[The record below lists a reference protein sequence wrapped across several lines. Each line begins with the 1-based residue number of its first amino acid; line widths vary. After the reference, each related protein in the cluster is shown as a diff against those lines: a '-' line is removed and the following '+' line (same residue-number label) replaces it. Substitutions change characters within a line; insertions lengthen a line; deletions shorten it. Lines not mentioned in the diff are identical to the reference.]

1 MPGPAMQIAVLPARG
16 GSKRVPRKNVRPFCG
31 RPMIAWPIR
40 AALDSGLFDKVVV
53 TTEDD
58 EIAAAARAAG
68 AEVPFMRPAG
78 LADDH
83 TPTRAVVNHAITAMA
98 GLTGRPVA
106 SACLIYATAAF
117 LAPDDLRAARA
128 LLDAPGRDFVFAA
141 LPFAHPVQRA
151 LVEDGAGGVRM
162 LSPEH
167 AGTRSQDL
175 PEAFHD
181 AAQFYWGR
189 AEAFLAGRPMF
200 GPASAPYLLARDR
213 AVDIDTPADWDFA
226 EALMRLRQAGFA
238 ANPAT
243 DPTPGDAG

>member
-1 MPGPAMQIAVLPARG
+1 MPGPGLQVAILPARG

-31 RPMIAWPIR
+31 RPMIAWPIA
-40 AALDSGLFDKVVV
+40 AALASGLFDRVVV

-58 EIAAAARAAG
+58 EIAAAARDAG
-68 AEVPFMRPAG
+68 AEVPFRRPAD

-83 TPTRAVVNHAITAMA
+83 TPTRAVVNHAIRALEA
-98 GLTGRPVA
+98 ETGQPVA
-106 SACLIYATAAF
+106 AACLIYATAAF
-117 LAPDDLRAARA
+117 LSPDDLRAARA

-141 LPFAHPVQRA
+141 LPYPHPVQRA
-151 LVEDGAGGVRM
+151 LVQDGAGGVRM

-200 GPASAPYLLARDR
+200 GPASAPFLLARDR
-213 AVDIDTPADWDFA
+213 AVDIDTSADWDFA
-226 EALMRLRQAGFA
+226 EALMRLRGPAGGGA
-238 ANPAT
+238 A
-243 DPTPGDAG
+243 